1 MTDARPQDP
10 AEPEMSLSETI
21 EAGIRRATT
30 AVIIGAGIIG
40 LAIYAR
46 PAPPR
51 FDAFAVGS
59 QIVRVDTRTGS
70 IIRCE
75 DGRTCELILRRGQ
88 KLTRPARAAALP
100 KPAAAAIPPPA
111 APAAGK

>member
-1 MTDARPQDP
+1 MTDPRSDP
-10 AEPEMSLSETI
+10 VEPEPSLSEVI

-30 AVIIGAGIIG
+30 AIVIASGIVG

-59 QIVRVDTRTGS
+59 QVVRVDTRTGS

-88 KLTRPARAAALP
+88 KVVRPPRAAALP
-100 KPAAAAIPPPA
+100 RPAAAIPAPA

>member
-1 MTDARPQDP
+1 MTDPRSDP
-10 AEPEMSLSETI
+10 LEPEPSLSEVI
-21 EAGIRRATT
+21 ETGIRRATT
-30 AVIIGAGIIG
+30 AVVIASGIIG

-88 KLTRPARAAALP
+88 KLTRPSRSAALP
-100 KPAAAAIPPPA
+100 KPAAAIPPPA
-111 APAAGK
+111 AQAEGK

>member
-1 MTDARPQDP
+1 MTDPRSDP
-10 AEPEMSLSETI
+10 PEPEPSLSEVV
-21 EAGIRRATT
+21 ESAIRRGTT
-30 AVIIGAGIIG
+30 ALVIASGIIG

-75 DGRTCELILRRGQ
+75 DGKTCELILRRGQ
-88 KLTRPARAAALP
+88 RLTRPARSSALP
-100 KPAAAAIPPPA
+100 KPAAATPLPA
-111 APAAGK
+111 PPAAGK